1 MSRKICLQSGNLP
14 RQFGT
19 EKAFSMIAEAGFEG
33 IDLNLDQSAPGE
45 LIRGLKYEGNC
56 VFEKGADEALK
67 SYDGMLRAIRENGLM
82 ICQAHSV
89 FPSYVAGHPEVI
101 DWAVKVHSEAIRFC
115 ESVGCRSL
123 VVHGIPL
130 NRSDRQMTQRDADE
144 LNLLLYRPLIPA
156 LQSSPHVTVCM
167 ENLFTV
173 NGGRYFEGACANPF
187 KAVEYIDRLNAE
199 AGREAFALCVDIGH
213 LNLLGT
219 DMTSYGPVV
228 GSRIKALHIN
238 DNQGNADS
246 HRAPFGGSVMWDK
259 VIRVLRE
266 IDYAGDLSFET
277 FAQTDVAFNFD
288 PELVMPCLK
297 LMAAQAEA
305 FRRHLEA

>member
-1 MSRKICLQSGNLP
+1 MSTKICLQSGNLP

-33 IDLNLDQSAPGE
+33 IDLNLDQSVPGE
-45 LIRGLKYEGNC
+45 KIRALKYEGNC
-56 VFEKGADEALK
+56 IFEQGADRALEV
-67 SYDGMLRAIRENGLM
+67 YDEILCAVRRNGLE
-82 ICQAHSV
+82 IRQAHSV
-89 FPSYVAGHPEVI
+89 FPSYVAGHSEVI
-101 DWAVKVHSEAIRFC
+101 DWAVKIHSETIRFC
-115 ESVGCRSL
+115 EEIGCRNL

-130 NRSDRQMTQRDADE
+130 TRSDRLMTQQDADQ
-144 LNLLLYRPLIPA
+144 LNMLLYRPLIPV

-173 NGGRYFEGACANPF
+173 NVGRYFEGACANPY
-187 KAVEYIDRLNAE
+187 KAVEYIDRLNSE
-199 AGREAFALCVDIGH
+199 AKRDAFALCVDIGH

-246 HRAPFGGSVMWDK
+246 HRAPFGGSVVWEK
-259 VIRVLRE
+259 VISVLRS
-266 IDYAGDLSFET
+266 IGYTGDLSFET
-277 FAQTDVAFNFD
+277 FAQTDAAFDFD

-297 LMAAQAEA
+297 LMAAQAEI